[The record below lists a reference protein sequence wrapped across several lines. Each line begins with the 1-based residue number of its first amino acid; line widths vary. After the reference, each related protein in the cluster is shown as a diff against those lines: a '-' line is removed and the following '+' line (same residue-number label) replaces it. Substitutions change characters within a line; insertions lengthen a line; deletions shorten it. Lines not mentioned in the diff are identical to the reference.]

1 MERTKEVDVK
11 LKMVMI
17 LGSAGFIGTHLRER
31 LESEDYEVIGF
42 DNLSHPCKYHKKP
55 EIVDNIRN
63 IWDYADIIAECD
75 FVVNLAAWISV
86 EKSLIEPE
94 RTSEVNFI
102 SAMKVLSLCD
112 KLGVPLIHAST
123 SEIYGDRATE
133 SAMDENHSTF
143 PKSPYAATKLAIDGM
158 MHAYYHSYG
167 TKVVIVR
174 NFNTFGKYQ
183 SNNKF
188 GAVISIFA
196 ERILNNVEPIIYGD
210 GSQKRDFMGYK
221 DAIDF
226 YMLVMEKAEKEK
238 LWGKEFNVGM
248 GKAISIRSLAII
260 MVDIFGR
267 AGLHAEHKKPRP
279 GEVKEFLC
287 DNSKARALGWN
298 PDTDFDKLLKEFI
311 EWKKGEC
318 SK

>member
-1 MERTKEVDVK
+1 MKIFLT
-11 LKMVMI
+11 
-17 LGSAGFIGTHLRER
+17 GSCGFIGCHLRER
-31 LESEDYEVIGF
+31 LEKEGYQVIGM

-75 FVVNLAAWISV
+75 FVINLAAWISV
-86 EKSLIEPE
+86 EKSLIDPE

-102 SAMKVLSLCD
+102 SAMKVLTLCD
-112 KLGVPLIHAST
+112 KLGVPLIHASS

-133 SAMDENHSTF
+133 TAMDENHSTF
-143 PKSPYAATKLAIDGM
+143 PKSPYAASKLAIDGM

-167 TKVVIVR
+167 TKVIIVR
-174 NFNTFGKYQ
+174 NFNTMGKYQ

-196 ERILNNVEPIIYGD
+196 EKLMRDSSPIVFGD
-210 GSQKRDFMGYK
+210 GKQKRDFMGYR
-221 DAIDF
+221 DAVDF

-238 LWGKEFNVGM
+238 LWGQEFNVGM
-248 GKAISIRSLAII
+248 GKSITIMELAVKMANLFYKKGETSLII
-260 MVDIFGR
+260 HSD
-267 AGLHAEHKKPRP
+267 PRP
-279 GEVKEFLC
+279 GEVKEFIC
-287 DNSKARALGWN
+287 DNSKARALGWK

-311 EWKKGEC
+311 DWKKGE
-318 SK
+318 KNGK

>member
-1 MERTKEVDVK
+1 MRIFIT
-11 LKMVMI
+11 
-17 LGSAGFIGTHLRER
+17 GSAGFIGTHLRKE
-31 LESEDYEVIGF
+31 LESKGHRVVGM

-86 EKSLIEPE
+86 EKSLISPVG
-94 RTSEVNFI
+94 TSEVNFQ
-102 SAMKVLSLCD
+102 STMKVLALCD
-112 KLGVPLIHAST
+112 NLDVPLIHAST
-123 SEIYGDRATE
+123 SEIYGDRTTE
-133 SAMDENHSTF
+133 STMDENHSTF
-143 PKSPYAATKLAIDGM
+143 PKSPYAASKLAIDGM

-167 TKVVIVR
+167 TKVIIVR

-196 ERILNNVEPIIYGD
+196 ERLMRGSSPEVFGD
-210 GSQKRDFMGYK
+210 GKQKRDFMGYK
-221 DAIDF
+221 DAVDF
-226 YMLVMEKAEKEK
+226 YMLIIEKAESEK
-238 LWGKEFNVGM
+238 LWGSEFNIGM
-248 GKAISIRSLAII
+248 GKSITIMELAIKMSHMFMEKGDTPLI
-260 MVDIFGR
+260 INR
-267 AGLHAEHKKPRP
+267 PPRP

-287 DNSKARALGWN
+287 DNTKARALGWN

-311 EWKKGEC
+311 DWKKG
-318 SK
+318 